1 MAAKA
6 LLDELTVATEAY
18 RSSIISKNPFDAKNL
33 ALRQETLGDDSDDVL
48 TSPPAKRQRPAVST
62 SLVVFGIENVGEFI
76 DKSIDAAGSN
86 FTSRVG
92 SRGAIIFESHPSSA
106 IDAISDLARSMNLM
120 SASVLDTLYVT
131 APLLSQPALNVP
143 VIIQAGVAQLQIK
156 RQDHVLTA
164 RGIILRLGTVLRT
177 RGLNR
182 RSSRAK
188 SAIQAVGLQTSQRIQ
203 GSLTQRL
210 LFPDTPPA
218 AIVLPPAAIVLPPA
232 AHSQPPVAQAQP
244 SAVFTFSTLYLAVC
258 TSVRSLTWGL
268 LILSALASCLLLIN
282 FPIGCCTSTG
292 SKITSQP
299 SLLLG

>member
-33 ALRQETLGDDSDDVL
+33 ALRQETLGDDSDDGS

-62 SLVVFGIENVGEFI
+62 SLVAFGIENVGEFI

-92 SRGAIIFESHPSSA
+92 SRGAIIFESHLSSA

-120 SASVLDTLYVT
+120 K
-131 APLLSQPALNVP
+131 AL
-143 VIIQAGVAQLQIK
+143 
-156 RQDHVLTA
+156 RS
-164 RGIILRLGTVLRT
+164 

-210 LFPDTPPA
+210 LFPGTPPA
-218 AIVLPPAAIVLPPA
+218 AQVLPPAAIVLPPA
-232 AHSQPPVAQAQP
+232 AHTQPPAAQAQS
-244 SAVFTFSTLYLAVC
+244 SAVCDSECSDMEDGSDDLCELVP
-258 TSVRSLTWGL
+258 L
-268 LILSALASCLLLIN
+268 L
-282 FPIGCCTSTG
+282 
-292 SKITSQP
+292 
-299 SLLLG
+299 